1 MLLQGQGSFS
11 IPSVYGGGGGGGGEG
26 GMDISCTTKLN
37 SSDSTRTMLHGLTED
52 LGTSKRHVSGNN
64 SIKD

>member
-1 MLLQGQGSFS
+1 
-11 IPSVYGGGGGGGGEG
+11 
-26 GMDISCTTKLN
+26 MDISCTTKLN